1 LLRLLLVT
9 LRRFQSK
16 RGYHAGITLIPKAT
30 PIPRVDISSGTMPSA
45 VRKTAGPFRCPK
57 TMQRRSG
64 LGHAKKLVVK
74 LAQFPYQS
82 SQMHRVVPGIN
93 WFYPPML
100 WTALNAMDNKR

>member
-1 LLRLLLVT
+1 MLRLLLVT

-16 RGYHAGITLIPKAT
+16 RGYHAGITPTPKAT
-30 PIPRVDISSGTMPSA
+30 PIPRLDISPYTVPSA
-45 VRKTAGPFRCPK
+45 MRKPDRHFRCPK

-100 WTALNAMDNKR
+100 WTALNAMDKKR

>member
-9 LRRFQSK
+9 RRWIQPS
-16 RGYHAGITLIPKAT
+16 RGYHTGITLTQKAT
-30 PIPRVDISSGTMPSA
+30 PIPRADFSSRRVPSA
-45 VRKTAGPFRCPK
+45 TRKPHRHFRCPK

-100 WTALNAMDNKR
+100 WTALNAMDKKR